1 MYQDKRNEHKLGD
14 QKWIDIHRELMILNR
29 QYLIE
34 FKDVI
39 KRYGNVMALDSLSV
53 KMNGKITGLLGPNG
67 AGKTTM
73 IKILLGI
80 IPYDSGEVLLFGI
93 PSSHLSLSEKK
104 KIGYMP
110 EYEGLNPNFTA
121 VDFVIHMGT
130 ISGMPGGI
138 AREKAHDLLNIL
150 NIGEERYRYISQ
162 LSSGTRQKVKLAQAV
177 IHNPKIAF
185 LDEPTSGLDPHS
197 RLEMLSLIRTLHEKY
212 ETNILLSTHILSD
225 VESLCNE
232 VVIINEGK
240 LAYQGT
246 TLELEKVKK
255 DSYILHMNEDDERF
269 VEELVKKGYSVKMK
283 GLEFVI
289 SGDNISPYSILEIA
303 AKTKSRVYHLERLK
317 RSLEDSVIGILEGRK
332 TEK

>member
-1 MYQDKRNEHKLGD
+1 
-14 QKWIDIHRELMILNR
+14 MILNR